1 MASKFFS
8 GKKADPQTAISKL
21 MQHTAGVFDGRFH
34 AKVESDDGGSHITLY
49 VEVED
54 PNKPMDSF
62 LVDALHVPKW
72 MGWRFIL
79 CKCPPG
85 YIDAILT
92 AVKRDDY

>member
-1 MASKFFS
+1 MASQFFS

-21 MQHTAGVFDGRFH
+21 MQHAAGIFDGRFH
-34 AKVESDDGGSHITLY
+34 ALIKSDDGGSHVVLY
-49 VEVED
+49 LEVDEPND
-54 PNKPMDSF
+54 PLDSF

-85 YIDAILT
+85 YIDAILL
-92 AVKRDDY
+92 AKKRDDY